1 MNKTCVI
8 ISGPTAVGK
17 TSLAIRVAQHFNTEI
32 ISADS
37 RQCFRELNIGV
48 AKPSQEELNAVKH
61 HFINS
66 HSIHDEVNAAT
77 FEQFALSAID
87 SIFQQNDIAVMTGGT
102 GLYIKAFCEGIDTI
116 PPVLPGIRE
125 AIMAELERSGLPW
138 LQQRVQQEDP
148 QYYASGEIHNPQR
161 LARALEVIRST
172 GRSIRSFQ
180 QGKQTTRHFRII
192 RTALELPREQLHTNI
207 DRRVDDMLRQGLVEE
222 VKALLPARDLNA
234 LQTVGYTEIFD
245 YLDGKQTLEQA
256 AELIKKNT
264 RHYAKRQLTWFRK
277 DTNIKWFSPYDFR
290 DIIDRSQANFQ

>member
-1 MNKTCVI
+1 MNKTCLI

-48 AKPSQEELNAVKH
+48 AKPSPEGLSAVKH

-77 FEQFALSAID
+77 FEQFALSAVQA
-87 SIFQQNDIAVMTGGT
+87 IFQQNDIAVITGGT
-102 GLYIKAFCEGIDTI
+102 GLYIRAFCEGIDVI

-125 AIMAELERSGLPW
+125 AIMAGLERSGLPW
-138 LQQRVQQEDP
+138 LQQQVQQEDP
-148 QYYASGEIHNPQR
+148 QYYATGEIHNPQR

-180 QGKQTTRHFRII
+180 QGKKAIRNFRII
-192 RTALELPREQLHTNI
+192 NIALELPKEQLHANI
-207 DRRVDDMLRQGLVEE
+207 NHRVDEMLRQGLVEE
-222 VKALLPARDLNA
+222 VKALLPARHLNA

-256 AELIKKNT
+256 AALIKKNT
-264 RHYAKRQLTWFRK
+264 RQYAKRQMTWFRR
-277 DTNIKWFSPYDFR
+277 DTNIKWFSPYDFK
-290 DIIDRSQANFQ
+290 DIIDHSQARFQ

>member
-48 AKPSQEELNAVKH
+48 AKPTQDQLNAVKH
-61 HFINS
+61 HFISS

-77 FEQFALSAID
+77 FEQFALSAIQ
-87 SIFQQNDIAVMTGGT
+87 SIFEQNDIAVMTGGT

-116 PPVLPGIRE
+116 PAVLPGIRE

-138 LQQRVQQEDP
+138 LQQQVQQEDP
-148 QYYASGEIHNPQR
+148 QYYATGEIQNPQR

-172 GRSIRSFQ
+172 GKSIRSFQ
-180 QGKQTTRHFRII
+180 HGVKTTRHFRII
-192 RTALELPREQLHTNI
+192 STALELPGEQLHANI
-207 DRRVDDMLRQGLVEE
+207 SHRVDDMLRQGLVEE
-222 VKALLPARDLNA
+222 VKALLPARNLNA

-245 YLDGKQTLEQA
+245 YLDGKQTLEEA
-256 AELIKKNT
+256 VELIKKNT
-264 RHYAKRQLTWFRK
+264 RQYAKRQMTWFRR

-290 DIIDRSQANFQ
+290 DIIDHSQANFQ